1 MTLWDN
7 LRKQIEEEYKNNS
20 AGFLRQPT
28 IRKCLHPIQKEMV
41 KYLNEIGEHC
51 RYFTDSIY
59 GNPQILVEGKSSV
72 TIQHIYYTWLM
83 KKHWKNISFNNIID
97 IGAGYGN
104 SCRLWKYLGHS
115 GNYTIAD
122 FPEFHNMQKTYLE
135 QTSNIENVKFKTIE
149 DCWDNE
155 GGLLQATFSLNEMPL
170 SDRIYIENNI
180 TKYDY
185 IFITHNVEF
194 DGIDNINYF
203 TELGESLKSQGYELA
218 HYNCE
223 IYTKCW
229 FFIARRQ

>member
-1 MTLWDN
+1 
-7 LRKQIEEEYKNNS
+7 
-20 AGFLRQPT
+20 
-28 IRKCLHPIQKEMV
+28 
-41 KYLNEIGEHC
+41 
-51 RYFTDSIY
+51 
-59 GNPQILVEGKSSV
+59 
-72 TIQHIYYTWLM
+72 
-83 KKHWKNISFNNIID
+83 
-97 IGAGYGN
+97 
-104 SCRLWKYLGHS
+104 
-115 GNYTIAD
+115 
-122 FPEFHNMQKTYLE
+122 MQKTYLE

>member
-41 KYLNEIGEHC
+41 NYLNETGEHC

-59 GNPQILVEGKSSV
+59 GNPQILAEGKSSV

-135 QTSNIENVKFKTIE
+135 QTSNIEKVKFKTIK

-170 SDRIYIENNI
+170 SDRIHIENNI
-180 TKYDY
+180 TKYSH
-185 IFITHNVEF
+185 IFIAHNKEF
-194 DGIDNINYF
+194 DGIDNLNYF
-203 TELGESLKSQGYELA
+203 TELGENLKSHGYELV

-229 FFIARRQ
+229 FFMARRQ